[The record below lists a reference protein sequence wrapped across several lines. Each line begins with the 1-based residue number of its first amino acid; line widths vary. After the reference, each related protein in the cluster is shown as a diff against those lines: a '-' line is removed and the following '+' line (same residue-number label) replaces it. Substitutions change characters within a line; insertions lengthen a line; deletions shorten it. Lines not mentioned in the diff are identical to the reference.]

1 MKKYLVLLSAVL
13 SSILLFGCIKENT
26 VLKAGKYQMEVS
38 GEMPAPYVELQ
49 ENGEYLFTYSFLSS
63 TLNTGKYE
71 VKDNKLILDENA
83 YVFDIKDGK
92 LIFDKDSSKNEV
104 KVYEM
109 ETPVSDEAIFSYV
122 K

>member
-1 MKKYLVLLSAVL
+1 MKKYLVLMIALLSAVF
-13 SSILLFGCIKENT
+13 LFGCGKENT
-26 VLKAGKYQMEVS
+26 DLKTGTYQMEVS

-49 ENGEYLFTYSFLSS
+49 EDKEYLFTYSFLSS

-71 VKDNKLILDENA
+71 IKDNKLILDDNA

-104 KVYEM
+104 KVYSTEI
-109 ETPVSDEAIFSYV
+109 PVSDEAVFSYV
-122 K
+122 N